1 MSFNVLEENKIISPG
16 TWFLQQAVTGWKYAY
31 NNWCFSIIVLL
42 YTQMKSTV
50 TPDQNDASFPD
61 ESTGTLLYG
70 KRSSA
75 FRGRDLS
82 LKFL

>member
-1 MSFNVLEENKIISPG
+1 MLIAKHVKF
-16 TWFLQQAVTGWKYAY
+16 F
-31 NNWCFSIIVLL
+31 CFSIMVLL

-50 TPDQNDASFPD
+50 SPDQDDASALD
-61 ESTGTLLYG
+61 GSTGTLCG
-70 KRSSA
+70 KRWSA